1 MLGIL
6 GWVVIGAIA
15 VAALT
20 YFWDDIANWL
30 NTTAADAVQ
39 EALGYNAR
47 ENMQRAVVKV
57 SRLRNQMLRNVST
70 VYTKRN
76 AMDSHYD
83 KVTYD
88 ATAPTYQIDRKVID
102 EIDKTGELVNTF
114 EYHG

>member
-30 NTTAADAVQ
+30 NNTAADAVGRV
-39 EALGYNAR
+39 LGCNAR
-47 ENMQRAVVKV
+47 KNMQRAVVKV
-57 SRLRNQMLRNVST
+57 SRLRNQMLRNVAT

-76 AMDSHYD
+76 AMNSYYD
-83 KVTYD
+83 KVTCD
-88 ATAPTYQIDRKVID
+88 ATAPVYQFGQKVLD
-102 EIDKTGELVNTF
+102 ELDKKGELVNTF
-114 EYHG
+114 EYKG